1 MAETKKIPERAELA
15 QQDKWAIEDIYA
27 TDELWEAG
35 LEKARGY
42 IPKIAA
48 FAGHLGESA
57 QMLLAYAQMEEE
69 IEVLASDLAN
79 YAMRRADEDV
89 RVAKYQAMTGR
100 LMSSFVE
107 LNAAGSFATPELMAI
122 PDETFEGFFTACP
135 ELERYRR

>member
-27 TDELWEAG
+27 TDELWEAD

-42 IPKIAA
+42 IPKVAA

-69 IEVLASDLAN
+69 IESCE
-79 YAMRRADEDV
+79 R
-89 RVAKYQAMTGR
+89 
-100 LMSSFVE
+100 
-107 LNAAGSFATPELMAI
+107 PELRHA
-122 PDETFEGFFTACP
+122 PRDEKARCQVSGDDRPLGAASS
-135 ELERYRR
+135 

>member
-27 TDELWEAG
+27 TDELWEAD

-69 IEVLASDLAN
+69 IEVLASDPRTTPCA
-79 YAMRRADEDV
+79 ARMRMCA
-89 RVAKYQAMTGR
+89 
-100 LMSSFVE
+100 LPS
-107 LNAAGSFATPELMAI
+107 I
-122 PDETFEGFFTACP
+122 
-135 ELERYRR
+135 RR

>member
-27 TDELWEAG
+27 TDELWEAD

-69 IEVLASDLAN
+69 IEALASDLAN
-79 YAMRRADEDV
+79 YAMRARMRMCA
-89 RVAKYQAMTGR
+89 
-100 LMSSFVE
+100 LPS
-107 LNAAGSFATPELMAI
+107 I
-122 PDETFEGFFTACP
+122 
-135 ELERYRR
+135 RR

>member
-27 TDELWEAG
+27 TDELWEAD

-69 IEVLASDLAN
+69 IRRPACTWSIRSSALA
-79 YAMRRADEDV
+79 
-89 RVAKYQAMTGR
+89 
-100 LMSSFVE
+100 
-107 LNAAGSFATPELMAI
+107 AASAWRPARS
-122 PDETFEGFFTACP
+122 A
-135 ELERYRR
+135 

>member
-27 TDELWEAG
+27 TDELWEAD

-69 IEVLASDLAN
+69 IEVAHAERPRELRHAP
-79 YAMRRADEDV
+79 RADVKDV
-89 RVAKYQAMTGR
+89 ARCHGIRRLTGR
-100 LMSSFVE
+100 LASNVV
-107 LNAAGSFATPELMAI
+107 
-122 PDETFEGFFTACP
+122 
-135 ELERYRR
+135 RR